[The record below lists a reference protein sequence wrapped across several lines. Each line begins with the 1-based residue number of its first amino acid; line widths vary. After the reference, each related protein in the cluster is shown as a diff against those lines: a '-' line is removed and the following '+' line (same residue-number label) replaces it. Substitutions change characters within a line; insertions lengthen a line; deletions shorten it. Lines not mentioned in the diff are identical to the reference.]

1 MTGNRRG
8 RRCKPLLHLCG
19 GAIAALAAGVFW
31 SQAGLA
37 ALTED
42 AQATAGGLGP
52 VRIGMTVAQAEKAIG
67 APITYDPSAG
77 GGRDCR
83 YAWPSA
89 GMKQVRFIIARG
101 IILRIDIDDF
111 AITTDKGARIG
122 DSEARIK
129 TLYAG
134 DVVENPDPYI
144 PGGHDFIV
152 PSADNKTAILFETD
166 GEVVLGYRMGDRK
179 AVGWSSGCQ

>member
-1 MTGNRRG
+1 MTRNRRG
-8 RRCKPLLHLCG
+8 RRRKPLLHLCG
-19 GAIAALAAGVFW
+19 GAIAAIAAGVLW
-31 SQAGLA
+31 SQPARA
-37 ALTED
+37 ALDED
-42 AQATAGGLGP
+42 AQANAQGLGP

-101 IILRIDIDDF
+101 VILRIDISDY

-122 DSEARIK
+122 DAEARIK
-129 TLYAG
+129 AIYAG
-134 DVVENPDPYI
+134 DVVENPHPYI
-144 PGGHDFIV
+144 PGGHDLIV
-152 PSADNKTAILFETD
+152 PSADNKSAILFETD
-166 GEVVLGYRMGDRK
+166 GEVVLAYRVGERK
-179 AVGWSSGCQ
+179 AVGWAAGCQ